1 MSEPTRVLVV
11 EDERHL
17 AAGLKLNLELEG
29 FAVDVA
35 ETAREA
41 SQLML
46 QQPYDTVILDVML
59 PDTSGFDLCSRLRN
73 AGNFV
78 PVLML
83 TARSSLDD
91 RVRGLDAGADDY
103 VAKPFDLKELVA
115 RVHSMVRRRSWEGR
129 RRPEGSQVFCFGDAE
144 VDFEAPRV
152 LVRNKEVHLTHLE
165 LELLQYF
172 VLHAGRAISREEL
185 LESVWKMRDY
195 PNTRTVD
202 NFILRLRRI
211 FEPDPSKPRHFVSVR
226 GRGYSFRPDTDASST
241 SVTPPESA

>member
-1 MSEPTRVLVV
+1 MTDEIRVLVV
-11 EDERHL
+11 EDEQHL

-29 FAVDVA
+29 FQVDVA

-41 SQLML
+41 SRQLL
-46 QQPYDTVILDVML
+46 QRRYDTVILDVML
-59 PDTSGFDLCSRLRN
+59 PDTSGFELCSRLRS

-115 RVHSMVRRRSWEGR
+115 RVHSMVRRRSWEDR
-129 RRPEGSQVFCFGDAE
+129 RRPEGVQTFRFGSAEIDFETSQV
-144 VDFEAPRV
+144 RV
-152 LVRNKEVHLTHLE
+152 SGQEYHLTHLE

-172 VLHAGRAISREEL
+172 VMHPERVISREEL
-185 LESVWKMRDY
+185 LESVWKLRDY

-202 NFILRLRRI
+202 NFILRLRKI
-211 FEPDPSKPRHFVSVR
+211 FEPDPTHPRYFVSVR
-226 GRGYSFRPDTDASST
+226 GRGYSFRPDGAPGPSGVDG
-241 SVTPPESA
+241 